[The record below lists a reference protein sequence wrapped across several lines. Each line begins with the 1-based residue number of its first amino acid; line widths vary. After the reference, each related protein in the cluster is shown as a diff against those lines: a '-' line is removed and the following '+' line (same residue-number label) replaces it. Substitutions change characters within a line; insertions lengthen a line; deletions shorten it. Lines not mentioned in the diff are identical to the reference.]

1 MKVRR
6 WEDVEL
12 IYASDKIKIQC
23 TSMKAA
29 SKLFGGDAVLA
40 RSLLARMNALQG
52 AETIKDII
60 VQPTF
65 HFHKLENKN
74 GRDLEGFFAIDV
86 KSRREQWRIILQP
99 LDENGKPYIP
109 CNIDRIAGSVK
120 IVEIV
125 EVSKHYE

>member
-6 WEDVEL
+6 REDVEL

-65 HFHKLENKN
+65 SF
-74 GRDLEGFFAIDV
+74 
-86 KSRREQWRIILQP
+86 S
-99 LDENGKPYIP
+99 
-109 CNIDRIAGSVK
+109 
-120 IVEIV
+120 
-125 EVSKHYE
+125 